1 MLGVWVNVATVIVGS
16 LIGMLLKK
24 SLPKSLSEVSFSSL
38 HVGELIGILDFSDKN
53 VFLATHSGRINISGE
68 RLNVAIFENKTIQIT
83 GKIAEIRL
91 V

>member
-1 MLGVWVNVATVIVGS
+1 MQAKGEKSEERLKNPKASFYFELSKRGKISSAVIGGV
-16 LIGMLLKK
+16 
-24 SLPKSLSEVSFSSL
+24 
-38 HVGELIGILDFSDKN
+38 IGILDFSDKN

-68 RLNVAIFENKTIQIT
+68 RLNVTIFENKTIQIT

>member
-1 MLGVWVNVATVIVGS
+1 MQVKSEKSEERLKNPKDSFYFELSKRGKISSAVIGGV
-16 LIGMLLKK
+16 
-24 SLPKSLSEVSFSSL
+24 
-38 HVGELIGILDFSDKN
+38 IGILDFSDNN

>member
-1 MLGVWVNVATVIVGS
+1 MQVKGEKSEERLKNPKDSFYFELSKRGKISSAVIGGV
-16 LIGMLLKK
+16 
-24 SLPKSLSEVSFSSL
+24 
-38 HVGELIGILDFSDKN
+38 IGILDFSDKN

>member
-1 MLGVWVNVATVIVGS
+1 MQVKGEKSEERVKNTKDYFYFELSKRGKISSAVIGGV
-16 LIGMLLKK
+16 
-24 SLPKSLSEVSFSSL
+24 
-38 HVGELIGILDFSDKN
+38 IGILDFSDKN

-83 GKIAEIRL
+83 GKIADIRL

>member
-1 MLGVWVNVATVIVGS
+1 MQAKGEKSEERLKNPKDSFYFELSKRGKISSAVIGGV
-16 LIGMLLKK
+16 
-24 SLPKSLSEVSFSSL
+24 
-38 HVGELIGILDFSDKN
+38 IGILDFSDKN